1 MRATIVLGLITSLMT
16 LASAQVREVWRYV
29 YTPPQDDLAA
39 QLERTV
45 RLSDGGLMLLGW
57 VETPLNGR
65 DALAIRLL
73 PNGTEAWVYQVDG
86 AGFDDAFVD
95 AVESANELRLLG
107 QFTDADG
114 YLAAQVHHLTPAG
127 QPYRGVPAQPQP
139 EQPPPPAA
147 VPRLRRIG
155 CHQRWLAEASSRTAR
170 ANWGFTS

>member
-1 MRATIVLGLITSLMT
+1 MRATIVSGLLASLLT

-39 QLERTV
+39 HLERAV

-73 PNGTEAWVYQVDG
+73 PSGAEAWVYQVDG

-95 AVESANELRLLG
+95 AIESADELRLLG

-114 YLAAQVHHLTPAG
+114 YLVRAG
-127 QPYRGVPAQPQP
+127 ASPHARRSAERGIHPQP
-139 EQPPPPAA
+139 HPEHASAPTA
-147 VPRLRRIG
+147 VQRL
-155 CHQRWLAEASSRTAR
+155 
-170 ANWGFTS
+170 